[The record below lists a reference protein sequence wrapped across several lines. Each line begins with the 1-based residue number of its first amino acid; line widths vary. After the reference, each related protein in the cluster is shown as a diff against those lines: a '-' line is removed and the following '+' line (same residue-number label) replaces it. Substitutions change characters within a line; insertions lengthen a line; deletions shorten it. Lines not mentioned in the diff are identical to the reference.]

1 MESGELQ
8 DMSYADNINSG
19 KAKKNLAKL
28 SQANS
33 LIEELEEIKEAIEK
47 SDGSK
52 KDN

>member
-1 MESGELQ
+1 MENGELQ
-8 DMSYADNINSG
+8 DMSYGDNINSR
-19 KAKKNLAKL
+19 KVKKNLVKL

-33 LIEELEEIKEAIEK
+33 LVEELEEIKEAIEK